1 MKITDLLSQEA
12 IKLNGKSTNKK
23 EAINELVEL
32 MSKNGNILDKE
43 KYKQVVLKREEEGST
58 GIGEGIAIPHGKT
71 NAVLKPGLSA
81 MVVPDGVEF
90 DSLDGKPAKLLFL
103 IAAPDSKDNI
113 HLEVLSRLS
122 TLLMDV

>member
-43 KYKQVVLKREEEGST
+43 KYKQVV
-58 GIGEGIAIPHGKT
+58 
-71 NAVLKPGLSA
+71 
-81 MVVPDGVEF
+81 
-90 DSLDGKPAKLLFL
+90 
-103 IAAPDSKDNI
+103 
-113 HLEVLSRLS
+113 
-122 TLLMDV
+122 